1 MDLEIA
7 VLLKLLL
14 IMHVFLWVSRVDD
27 ILSNNNSTG
36 LISGGRKRHLMMLNQ
51 GSYGLYPSGNVKFR
65 VGSSKVEIIWYFI
78 YNSCICFPSISLLF
92 KPGNHIFSNGERT
105 NTVSESCSVLQNRL
119 KGSGDGVN
127 F

>member
-1 MDLEIA
+1 
-7 VLLKLLL
+7 
-14 IMHVFLWVSRVDD
+14 
-27 ILSNNNSTG
+27 
-36 LISGGRKRHLMMLNQ
+36 MMLNQ

-78 YNSCICFPSISLLF
+78 YNSYICFPSISLLC